1 MTPTDLKRL
10 SSGSCHLSKLLS
22 PAAQSPPIIKK
33 EWPFTSKGQ
42 ISQNDIRLILK
53 GDRDESK
60 KNKEK
65 CRSQLERPFIISL
78 SGAINLGH
86 SQSAKNNCFSYHES
100 DTQLGI
106 LTGQPFHLG
115 NAWLLA
121 GLDHVKGATVR
132 AQVPLVLCCLCFLT
146 PWQTVVSQCPN
157 HLSKVF

>member
-10 SSGSCHLSKLLS
+10 SSGSCHHSKLLS

-65 CRSQLERPFIISL
+65 CRGQLERPFIISL

-86 SQSAKNNCFSYHES
+86 SQSAKNNCFSYHVS

-106 LTGQPFHLG
+106 VTGQPFHLG

-121 GLDHVKGATVR
+121 GLRPCERRYSWSTGASGPVLPVFSNTMADCSVTV
-132 AQVPLVLCCLCFLT
+132 
-146 PWQTVVSQCPN
+146 S
-157 HLSKVF
+157 